1 MKKNETIQKKLKTNN
16 CFFPIFIGSDARFLI
31 KTSATPP
38 ERESSD
44 VPWNV
49 HIQGKKKETKRR
61 IREEENEKEEKKEN
75 NKRVVRVAV
84 R

>member
-1 MKKNETIQKKLKTNN
+1 MGRNEKKWNYPKKLKTNN

-61 IREEENEKEEKKEN
+61 IREEENEKEKKKKITN
-75 NKRVVRVAV
+75 A
-84 R
+84 